1 MGRRQASCRLLR
13 LAPRKT
19 LMAYIVVCRD
29 VAERGRGVYCL
40 RRKRDVPCG
49 VELGLSCR
57 RRISDRPDP
66 CRATADIRCLSSF
79 ADLAGGSR
87 CSSVV
92 SFNNVQPSFRL
103 FRNGSRI
110 SAGKRPP
117 SNATRPIL
125 TYFLHFYM
133 RQRSA
138 KSTGAWRDPVRGAIK
153 LYAPPAFELRCT
165 AFFLRLHMGL
175 GCYGGGCYIS
185 WPY

>member
-1 MGRRQASCRLLR
+1 MCPPDVKGNVGRRQASCRLLR

-66 CRATADIRCLSSF
+66 CRATADISLPVFIRSTRRTW
-79 ADLAGGSR
+79 DLAGGSR
-87 CSSVV
+87 CSSVL

-138 KSTGAWRDPVRGAIK
+138 KSTWAWRDPVRGAIK
-153 LYAPPAFELRCT
+153 LYAPPASELTCT
-165 AFFLRLHMGL
+165 ALFF
-175 GCYGGGCYIS
+175 
-185 WPY
+185 